1 MSRKKTGEN
10 LIAQNKKAKHD
21 YFVEDTYEAGLV
33 LTGTEIKSVRA
44 HGVQIIDAFV
54 RIKDGEAWVHNMHI
68 AEFKGGNRFNHT
80 PDRTRKLLLHK
91 KEISR
96 LTGATQQA
104 GYSLIPLKVY
114 LKGGYAKL
122 LVGVC
127 KGKKNYDKRQ
137 DLKEKDA
144 KRQIERALKTS
155 NQRFD

>member
-1 MSRKKTGEN
+1 MAHKKTDEN
-10 LIAQNKKAKHD
+10 LVAQNKKARHD
-21 YFVEDTYEAGLV
+21 YFVEETFEAGIV

-44 HGVQIIDAFV
+44 HTVQLVDAYV
-54 RIKDGEAWVHNMHI
+54 QVKNGETWIYNMHI

-91 KEISR
+91 KEIAKL
-96 LTGATQQA
+96 LTAQQQA

-114 LKGGYAKL
+114 LKNGYAKL
-122 LVGVC
+122 LIGVC

-144 KRQIERALKTS
+144 KRDIEKVMKSRIYE
-155 NQRFD
+155 